1 MMKLLVTIPWHDEQL
16 LKVKATYP
24 QIEFCTALTERE
36 ALEAVG
42 DAEVVFGDVS
52 RDVFL
57 AAKKLCWIQCHGA
70 GVNKLIAIPELIT
83 SHVAVTNTR
92 GAHAATIAEH
102 FFGTLIGLT
111 RQLPK
116 LYTAHQH
123 REWINWLQWPEK
135 IGAPPISIQ
144 GLTLGIFGLGNIG
157 RAIATR
163 AHAFQMEIIAVDKC
177 DVSRPDYISAFW
189 LIDDLSELLKRSDIV
204 VVTVPGTSETFRM
217 IGREELNLIKPT
229 AYLCVVS
236 RGGVV
241 DEDALANTL
250 KSGRLAGAA
259 LDVTEIEPLPAH
271 SPLWDAPNLII
282 TPHCAGKS
290 EASTAAA
297 TAILSENIGHYLAGR
312 PLTNLVDKKLGF

>member
-1 MMKLLVTIPWHDEQL
+1 MKLLVTVPWHYEQL
-16 LKVKATYP
+16 LKVKTTYP
-24 QIEFCTALTERE
+24 QVEFCTALTERE
-36 ALEAVG
+36 ALETIK

-52 RDVFL
+52 REVFL
-57 AAKKLCWIQCHGA
+57 AAENLRWIQCHGA

-83 SHVAVTNTR
+83 SDVAVTNTR

-102 FFGTLIGLT
+102 FFGTLFSLT

-116 LYTAHQH
+116 LNIAQRN
-123 REWINWLQWPEK
+123 REWINWSQWPEK

-157 RAIATR
+157 RAIAAR
-163 AHAFQMEIIAVDKC
+163 AHAFQMEVIALDKY
-177 DVSRPDYISAFW
+177 DVSRPEYVSAFW
-189 LIDDLSELLKRSDIV
+189 LIDELPELLKRSDIV
-204 VVTVPGTSETFRM
+204 VVTVPGTSQTFRM
-217 IGREELNLIKPT
+217 IGHKELNLMKPT

-241 DEDALANTL
+241 DEDALANML
-250 KSGRLAGAA
+250 KNSRLAGAA
-259 LDVTEIEPLPAH
+259 VDVAEIEPLPAH

-297 TAILSENIGHYLAGR
+297 TAILSENLGHYLGGR
-312 PLTNLVDKKLGF
+312 PLTNLVDKKMGF

>member
-1 MMKLLVTIPWHDEQL
+1 MKLLVTVPWNDEQL
-16 LKVKATYP
+16 LKVKTTYP
-24 QIEFCTALTERE
+24 QVEFCTALTEHE
-36 ALEAVG
+36 ALDAVR

-52 RDVFL
+52 REVFL
-57 AAKKLCWIQCHGA
+57 AANKLCWIQCHGA
-70 GVNKLIAIPELIT
+70 GVNKLIAIPEL
-83 SHVAVTNTR
+83 VASNVVVTNTR

-111 RQLPK
+111 RQFPK
-116 LYTAHQH
+116 LYLAQQH
-123 REWINWLQWPEK
+123 REWINWSQWSEQV
-135 IGAPPISIQ
+135 GAPPISVQ

-157 RAIATR
+157 RAIAAR

-189 LIDDLSELLKRSDIV
+189 LIDELSELLKRSDVV

-217 IGREELNLIKPT
+217 VGPQELKLMKPT

-236 RGGVV
+236 RGGIV
-241 DEDALANTL
+241 DEDALASML
-250 KSGRLAGAA
+250 KNGRLAGAA
-259 LDVTEIEPLPAH
+259 IDVTEIEPLPAH

-297 TAILSENIGHYLAGR
+297 TAIFSENMGHYLANR
-312 PLTNLVDKKLGF
+312 PLTNIVDKNLGF